1 MQKPEAVIF
10 DMDDVLC
17 RYDLGRR
24 LRALSRFS
32 GKMPRDIRAA
42 IWDSGFEDASDA
54 GGFPDPDEYLAAFGT
69 RMGYPLTR
77 AEWVAARKEAMQ
89 PWPDM
94 LALAKTISTQ
104 ARTALYTNNGPLTRA
119 AIEDLFP
126 EAVQIIPEQ
135 YFSFEFGTK
144 KPDPASF
151 RKLMERMGTE
161 PSRCWF
167 IDDKRSNVTGA
178 RMAGLEGHHFRS
190 YEQLL
195 PEVAAR
201 GFAA

>member
-1 MQKPEAVIF
+1 MLKPEAVIF

-54 GGFPDPDEYLAAFGT
+54 GGFPDPDDYLAEFGK
-69 RMGYPLTR
+69 RMGHALTR

-94 LALAKTISTQ
+94 LALAKKIAGQ

-119 AIEDLFP
+119 AINELFP
-126 EAVQIIPEQ
+126 EVVAIIPEQ

-151 RKLMERMGTE
+151 AKLMERMGMD

-178 RMAGLEGHHFRS
+178 KMAGLEGHHFRS
-190 YEQLL
+190 YEQLM

-201 GFAA
+201 GFDA